1 MEAQALYRP
10 SLSIHEA
17 LRRMQ
22 EWRLIRPLDV
32 PDLYRA
38 ATDDKP
44 VPKRL
49 EPLMLMLFLV
59 QTEPLTD
66 SRH

>member
-1 MEAQALYRP
+1 
-10 SLSIHEA
+10 
-17 LRRMQ
+17 MQ

-38 ATDDKP
+38 ATDDQP